1 VIKKLFSRNLRAK
14 GMALVMAMALWFY
27 ATSKHT
33 GDIKEDL
40 QLTINAPSGLTI
52 LETSSD
58 VVTVSLSGPQN
69 IIDKI
74 SNMITDNKIEAR
86 IDIPDIDNAEED
98 NYKRTIRLTR
108 RNFDFPRAI
117 RLTSIVPNE
126 IEITL
131 GRLERKFIK
140 VQIQKKGTPALGY
153 EINNE
158 FFFPREV
165 LVTGPVN
172 ILNEADT
179 INTSVINI
187 GALTSE
193 QNRTFPWLVDIE
205 NTISILKDD
214 KYISVPVK
222 CEEKIKLWLHVNEQM
237 GTKIFDNVKVN
248 IFQPVNYDY
257 KVTLKEEFISLS
269 IKGSKLALGLLDSKD
284 IMAYIDVSSL
294 SPPGPYNQPVIF
306 NIPEGLEIEGNPPE
320 SHVDIVENVKEKKKF
335 FKILNR

>member
-1 VIKKLFSRNLRAK
+1 
-14 GMALVMAMALWFY
+14 MALVMAMALWFY
-27 ATSKHT
+27 ATSRHT

-40 QLTINAPSGLTI
+40 QLTINAPPGLTI
-52 LETSSD
+52 LDTSSD

-74 SNMITDNKIEAR
+74 TGMIKDNKIKAR
-86 IDIPDIDNAEED
+86 FDIPDINNVENDNF
-98 NYKRTIRLTR
+98 KRTFRLTR
-108 RNFDFPRAI
+108 RNFNFPQEI

-126 IEITL
+126 IEIAL
-131 GRLERKFIK
+131 GRLEKKYVK

-153 EINNE
+153 EINSE

-172 ILNEADT
+172 ILKEADT
-179 INTSVINI
+179 INTSVVNI
-187 GALTSE
+187 DAITSE
-193 QNRTFPWLVDIE
+193 QNRTFPWVVDIE
-205 NTISILKDD
+205 NTISIVKDD

-222 CEEKIKLWLHVNEQM
+222 CEEKINVWFHVNEQM

-248 IFQPVNYDY
+248 IFHPVNYDF

-269 IKGSKLALGLLDSKD
+269 LKGSKLTLDMLNAKD

-294 SPPGPYNQPVIF
+294 SPPGPYNQPVIC
-306 NIPEGLEIEGNPPE
+306 NIPEGLELEGNPPE
-320 SHVDIVENVKEKKKF
+320 SHVNIVETIVEKE
-335 FKILNR
+335 

>member
-1 VIKKLFSRNLRAK
+1 
-14 GMALVMAMALWFY
+14 MALVMAMALWFY

-33 GDIKEDL
+33 GDIEDDL
-40 QLTINAPSGLTI
+40 QVIINAPPGLTI

-58 VVTVSLSGPQN
+58 VVSVSLSGPQN
-69 IIDKI
+69 IID
-74 SNMITDNKIEAR
+74 NITDMIENNEIKAR
-86 IDIPDIDNAEED
+86 LDISDSDNVEDD
-98 NYKRTIRLTR
+98 NYKKTFQLTR
-108 RNFDFPRAI
+108 RNFNFPREI

-131 GRLERKFIK
+131 GRLERKYVK

-153 EINNE
+153 EINSE

-172 ILNEADT
+172 ILKEADS
-179 INTSVINI
+179 INTDVINV
-187 GALTSE
+187 GAITSE
-193 QNRTFPWLVDIE
+193 QNRTFPWVVDIE
-205 NTISILKDD
+205 DTITILKDG

-222 CEEKIKLWLHVNEQM
+222 CKEKVNVWFHVNEQM

-248 IFQPVNYDY
+248 IFHPVNYEH

-269 IKGSKLALGLLDSKD
+269 IKGSKLTLDMLDSKD

-294 SPPGPYNQPVIF
+294 SPPGPYNQPVIC
-306 NIPEGLEIEGNPPE
+306 NIPEGLELNGNLPE
-320 SHVDIVENVKEKKKF
+320 SHVDIDETVQEKK
-335 FKILNR
+335 